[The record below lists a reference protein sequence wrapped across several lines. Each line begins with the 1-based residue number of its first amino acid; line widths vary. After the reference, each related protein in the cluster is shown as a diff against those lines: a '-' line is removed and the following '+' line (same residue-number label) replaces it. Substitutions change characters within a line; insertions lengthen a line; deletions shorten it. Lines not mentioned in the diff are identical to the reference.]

1 MIEHRLIER
10 MLELARKEVC
20 SITQWKRADVV
31 FLDQAVDFIKTYA
44 DRTHHGKEEDI
55 LFRDLE
61 KRPLSPGHRK
71 MMQDLVNEHKF
82 ARGIVAEM
90 VAARQRYMAGD
101 AQAVEVIKVKLQALA
116 DFYPVHI
123 AKEDKEFFPATER
136 YYNSSELD
144 AMLQEFRE
152 FDRKMIHDKYKAV
165 VQQLE
170 DKRRDMT
177 CSP

>member
-10 MLELARKEVC
+10 MLELTRKEVC
-20 SITQWKRADVV
+20 NITQRKQTDIV
-31 FLDQAVDFIKTYA
+31 FLDHAVDFIKTYA

-61 KRPLSPGHRK
+61 KRPISPEHRK
-71 MMQDLVNEHKF
+71 MMQDLVHEHEF
-82 ARGIVAEM
+82 ARRIVAEL

-101 AQAVEVIKVKLQALA
+101 VQTAEVTKAKLQILA

-136 YYNSSELD
+136 YYNKGELD
-144 AMLQEFRE
+144 AMLQEFWE
-152 FDRKMIHDKYKAV
+152 FDRRMIHDKYKAV
-165 VQQLE
+165 VKQFE
-170 DKRRDMT
+170 DERRGMA

>member
-10 MLELARKEVC
+10 MLEMVRKEVC
-20 SITQWKRADVV
+20 SITQRKQTDVV
-31 FLDQAVDFIKTYA
+31 FLDHAVDFIKTYA

-61 KRPLSPGHRK
+61 KRPLSPEHRK
-71 MMQDLVNEHKF
+71 MMQDLVDEHKF
-82 ARGIVAEM
+82 ARGIVAEL

-101 AQAVEVIKVKLQALA
+101 AQAAEVIKMKLQTLA

-123 AKEDKEFFPATER
+123 AKEDKKFFPATER
-136 YYNSSELD
+136 YYSQSELA
-144 AMLQEFRE
+144 AMLQSFWE

-165 VQQLE
+165 VKQFE
-170 DKRRDMT
+170 DERRDMA